1 MDTEIE
7 LKFLVSSDVG
17 SRLPALLQ
25 SYNIRQ
31 HDQQHLAN
39 TYFDT
44 ADLALGSIKAGLR
57 IRSQNGKMEQ
67 TVKLAGS
74 QVGGLHQRP
83 EHNVPLTVHS
93 PDLFLFPEHIWP
105 EQFNVNLV
113 QQSLQP
119 LFSTD
124 FLRQRWLLTIEDTDI
139 ELALDSGEVQAGEQR
154 ETIHEL
160 ELELVKGD
168 VSQLFELADDLVKA
182 GGLRL
187 GAISKAQR
195 GYRLAGFSA
204 PPRLQMLEPLPLAAT
219 DNCEQTMMALLH
231 KGLSHWQHHEEGWL
245 AEPGDRLE
253 WLMQLREGV
262 SLVHQ
267 TLLLFGNQVSHH
279 VNSGWI
285 DDLLWL
291 QQQLSWLDRA
301 QMLAYLTADKG
312 HYLRRLDCQKSVLG
326 QLQAQQQQLP
336 DEAQLEALFYSARYG
351 RLMLGLTHWLYRQ
364 DWRAGLAASQT
375 VQLAAPVGELAR
387 QRMEDSW
394 HILRNSALGEPTL
407 DGERYI
413 QQKGKLRRNLMIG
426 LCFSTLYPEAD
437 RIGFRMPWLDILRGI
452 EDLDMLSPL
461 QEVSEQLDAT
471 EAAELE
477 QWLARKQQFLL
488 EALEQSR
495 TQALL
500 MKPYWQSFTSR

>member
-7 LKFLVSSDVG
+7 LKFLVTSDVG

-25 SYNIRQ
+25 SYQISE

-83 EHNVPLTVHS
+83 EYNVPLTVHS
-93 PDLFLFPEHIWP
+93 PDLSLFSAGIWP
-105 EQFNVNLV
+105 EKFNVEQV

-124 FLRQRWLLTIEDTDI
+124 FLRQRWLVTIDDTDI
-139 ELALDSGEVQAGEQR
+139 ELALDAGEVQSGFQR
-154 ETIHEL
+154 EAIHEL

-168 VSQLFELADDLVKA
+168 VSQLFELADELVKA

-195 GYRLAGFSA
+195 GYRLAGFGTT
-204 PPRLQMLEPLPLAAT
+204 PKLQMIEPLALTGAEH
-219 DNCEQTMMALLH
+219 CEQTMMALLH
-231 KGLSHWQHHEEGWL
+231 KGLHHWQHHEEGWL
-245 AEPGDRLE
+245 AEPGERLD

-267 TLLLFGNQVSHH
+267 TLLLFGDQVSHR

-291 QQQLSWLDRA
+291 QQQFSWLDRA

-312 HYLRRLDCQKSVLG
+312 HYLRRLDCQSSVLS
-326 QLQAQQQQLP
+326 LLEAQQQQLP

-364 DWRAGLAASQT
+364 DWRAGLAPEQT
-375 VQLAAPVGELAR
+375 AQLAAPIVDLAQ
-387 QRMEDSW
+387 QRLNESW
-394 HILRNSALGEPTL
+394 HVLRHSALGEPRL
-407 DGERYI
+407 NGERYI
-413 QQKGKLRRNLMIG
+413 QQKGKLRRNLMVG
-426 LCFSTLYPEAD
+426 LCFSTLYQEAEH
-437 RIGFRMPWLDILRGI
+437 ISFRMPWLDILRGI

-461 QEVSEQLDAT
+461 EDVREQLDAA
-471 EAAELE
+471 EGAELE
-477 QWLARKQQFLL
+477 LWLARKQKFLL

-495 TQALL
+495 TQALQL
-500 MKPYWQSFTSR
+500 QPYWK